1 MKNLL
6 IGIFLSFVGCSTSHI
21 DKGNDIQEVKV
32 HLHHGYYDDVNTFE
46 QSLTKDLI
54 PDTIKISFWFTKRE
68 QEIILTKAERI
79 GFFNFPDTFFAKP
92 NEMQLPDYGAQTL
105 RIKSRNKDKT
115 VVWFNPTDELR
126 FKYFVLLRELKIL
139 ILDIIE
145 SKPEYKILP
154 ERKGG
159 YQ

>member
-1 MKNLL
+1 M
-6 IGIFLSFVGCSTSHI
+6 
-21 DKGNDIQEVKV
+21 
-32 HLHHGYYDDVNTFE
+32 NTFE

-79 GFFNFPDTFFAKP
+79 GFFNFPDTIFAKP
-92 NEMQLPDYGAQTL
+92 NETQLPDYGAQTL
-105 RIKSRNKDKT
+105 RIKFGNKDKT
-115 VVWFNPTDELR
+115 VVWFNPVDELR

-139 ILDIIE
+139 ILDIVE
-145 SKPEYKILP
+145 SKSEYKALP